1 MKDRIERAN
10 RELLFVFL
18 NSVVI
23 DVRPTPMPKFVRQ
36 AKCVNGKRAIC
47 VTKYETM
54 CVNKEVT
61 HEMME
66 DHPRSVYLKI
76 CKVS

>member
-1 MKDRIERAN
+1 
-10 RELLFVFL
+10 
-18 NSVVI
+18 
-23 DVRPTPMPKFVRQ
+23 MPKFVRQ